1 MQKMFKII
9 LNTVKNMGIL
19 NKLVGNTGEYYVEK
33 TLKKNGFHVK
43 HRNYRTK
50 NFEIDIIAKKDNE
63 TYIFEVKTIYT
74 DEKNKDSALMLGELV
89 NKKKRDRLIAFAEM
103 YMNNNKLENIEI
115 YLVRVLL
122 LKKHLEPYSI
132 DFIAL

>member
-1 MQKMFKII
+1 MFKII

>member
-1 MQKMFKII
+1 MFKII

-122 LKKHLEPYSI
+122 LKKHPEPYSI